1 MKDETP
7 AKKPVKASR
16 KKPVKKPEQSPDK
29 GRKVVRFGV
38 TMWLKD

>member
-1 MKDETP
+1 MSDETP
-7 AKKPVKASR
+7 AKKPVKAPR